1 MRSAQIKN
9 LNLDMFSE
17 TNTGF
22 DKKLTIIPQTDF
34 FSIESDIFPIQNAN
48 NPSTEMEFKK
58 LLCFSFN

>member
-1 MRSAQIKN
+1 
-9 LNLDMFSE
+9 MFSE